1 MIDQNV
7 DEWVTPEE
15 VAQVMVDLIEKEE
28 NVGGTILEV
37 GKGKVRRVEALN
49 DPGPE
54 GSGHTVSNAESE
66 EMEIWERLGECAR
79 SSL

>member
-1 MIDQNV
+1 MIDENA

-37 GKGKVRRVEALN
+37 GKGKVRRVEAIN

-54 GSGHTVSNAESE
+54 GSGHTVSNSESE
-66 EMEIWERLGECAR
+66 EKEIWGRLGGR
-79 SSL
+79 SRVQ